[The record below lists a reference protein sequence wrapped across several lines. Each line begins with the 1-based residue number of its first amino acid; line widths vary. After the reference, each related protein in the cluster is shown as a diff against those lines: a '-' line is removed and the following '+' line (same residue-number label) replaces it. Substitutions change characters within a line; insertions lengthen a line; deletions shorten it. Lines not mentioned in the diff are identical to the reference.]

1 MLKVQ
6 HRQSDPSATEQF
18 AKALKLPRFCDAHTA
33 HKVSAGDMASMA
45 AGPVSA
51 ITQYTGHSPHHES
64 QHLHVAYC

>member
-1 MLKVQ
+1 MLQAQ
-6 HRQSDPSATEQF
+6 HRQGDPSATEQF
-18 AKALKLPRFCDAHTA
+18 AQTPRLPRFRDA

-64 QHLHVAYC
+64 KHLHIAYR